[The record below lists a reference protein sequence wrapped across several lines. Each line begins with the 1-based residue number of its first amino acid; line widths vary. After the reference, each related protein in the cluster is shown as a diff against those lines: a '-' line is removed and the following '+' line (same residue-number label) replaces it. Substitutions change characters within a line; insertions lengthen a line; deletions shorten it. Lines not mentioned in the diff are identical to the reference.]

1 MNVNSVKQVL
11 VVGASGFGRE
21 MLVWSRH
28 AGFDKGEYRIK
39 GFLDDNPGALNGH
52 ESLGL
57 RVVGSI
63 ADYVPEPEDRFVCGI
78 SLPWVKK
85 KCVER
90 LLGRGA
96 QFLTVIHPSAI
107 LGPNVDLGV
116 GCVICPGVV
125 LTMDIVLGD
134 FVTINCCSSMGHDA
148 RVGDWCS
155 LNGHCDV
162 TGGVVLGEGVL
173 MGSHASVIPG
183 MTVEDWAIVGAG
195 TVACARVA
203 TGTTVFGVPARV
215 LWRSGPQTQNT
226 ER

>member
-28 AGFDKGEYRIK
+28 AGFDTGEYPDQGVSGRQ
-39 GFLDDNPGALNGH
+39 PGALNGH
-52 ESLGL
+52 ESLRL

-63 ADYVPEPEDRFVCGI
+63 ADYEPEPEDRFVCGI

-107 LGPNVDLGV
+107 LGPNVELGV

-162 TGGVVLGEGVL
+162 TGASSLGR
-173 MGSHASVIPG
+173 AS
-183 MTVEDWAIVGAG
+183 
-195 TVACARVA
+195 
-203 TGTTVFGVPARV
+203 
-215 LWRSGPQTQNT
+215 
-226 ER
+226 